1 MTRVGCLGGGQ
12 LGRMLALAGY
22 PMGLSFTFLEPA
34 PGSSAGQVGEQLVG
48 AYDDPELLTRLG
60 VGSDLVTF
68 EFESVPEQ
76 SARAILAECP
86 VFPSPEALLTGQ
98 DRLLEKRLFE
108 RLGVPAAEFAQ
119 IDGLDDL
126 AAAINRLGL
135 PARLKTRRLG
145 YDGHGQ
151 ARVTEHGEA
160 EGAWAKLGGQP
171 AILEREVDFDR
182 ELSILGVRSSEGELA
197 FYPLTENHHQDSIL
211 RLSLAPAPGADSELQ
226 SRAEALCR
234 LILEELSY
242 EGVLAVELFQVGG
255 QLLAN
260 EIAPRVHN
268 SGHWTMDGA
277 TTSQF
282 ENHLR
287 AGLGWKLGS
296 TQARGHS
303 AMVNLLG
310 EVPDS
315 ASVLTV
321 PGAHLHLYGKSPRPG
336 RKLGHVNLTGEDPE
350 KVTAAALELAG
361 VVGCELPPPPGGAS
375 YWPR

>member
-1 MTRVGCLGGGQ
+1 
-12 LGRMLALAGY
+12 MLALAGY
-22 PMGLSFTFLEPA
+22 PMGLSFTFLEPT
-34 PGSSAGQVGEQLVG
+34 PGSSAAQVGEQLVG

-68 EFESVPEQ
+68 EFESVPEG
-76 SARAILAECP
+76 SARAILTECP
-86 VFPSPEALLTGQ
+86 VFPPPAALLAAQ
-98 DRLLEKRLFE
+98 DRLLEKRLFT
-108 RLGVPAAEFAQ
+108 RLGVPAAEYAQ
-119 IDGLDDL
+119 IDGLADL
-126 AAAINRLGL
+126 TGAIHQVGL

-151 ARVTEHGEA
+151 ARVTEREEA

-171 AILEREVDFDR
+171 AILERELDFDR
-182 ELSILGVRSSEGELA
+182 ELSILGVRSTTGELA

-226 SRAEALCR
+226 ERAEGLSR
-234 LILEELSY
+234 LILEELAY
-242 EGVLAVELFQVGG
+242 EGVLAVELFEVGG

-268 SGHWTMDGA
+268 SGHWTIDGA

-296 TQARGHS
+296 TRARDYS

-310 EVPDS
+310 GVPDS
-315 ASVLTV
+315 ASVLAI

-336 RKLGHVNLTGEDPE
+336 RKLGHVNLCGDNPE
-350 KVTAAALELAG
+350 EVTAAALELAR
-361 VVGCELPPPPGGAS
+361 VLGCELPPVPDGAS